1 RRNGPRYLRA
11 RLVSGFAV
19 SVVGSVFLVLGT
31 GQSGMWAIV
40 TGLSVLGI
48 GMGIIMP
55 AMTAGVLI
63 SSPQE
68 NSGLASGALNS
79 VRQMGGTVGVALLGT
94 LLQPTNGFSGVN
106 FALGLTVLLFFAT
119 AVVVRQGLRG
129 PGVIPGL

>member
-1 RRNGPRYLRA
+1 
-11 RLVSGFAV
+11 
-19 SVVGSVFLVLGT
+19 
-31 GQSGMWAIV
+31 M
-40 TGLSVLGI
+40 GL
-48 GMGIIMP
+48 IMP

-94 LLQPTNGFSGVN
+94 LLQPTTGFSGISI
-106 FALGLTVLLFFAT
+106 ALGLTVLLFLAT
-119 AVVVRQGLRG
+119 AAAIRGGLRG